1 MLQITPLPFTQ
12 RFFFSSD
19 IFKNT
24 NSTVTKIELKQ
35 PFSFAA
41 RFYFKTFF
49 MKTKTKIKLFIGTFV
64 LCIIAA
70 IIFNSCGKS
79 SGSNSSNTNAAG
91 TTANTVVIKNFAFSP
106 ASLTVTKGTKVTWV
120 NNDGPAHTVT
130 ATDNGNTFNSGTIAP
145 AGGTYSFTFTTAGD
159 FNYKC
164 SIHPQMLGI
173 VHVQ

>member
-1 MLQITPLPFTQ
+1 
-12 RFFFSSD
+12 
-19 IFKNT
+19 
-24 NSTVTKIELKQ
+24 
-35 PFSFAA
+35 
-41 RFYFKTFF
+41 
-49 MKTKTKIKLFIGTFV
+49 MKTKNKIKSVVSTFL
-64 LCIIAA
+64 LCIIAG
-70 IIFNSCGKS
+70 ITFYSCSKS
-79 SGSNSSNTNAAG
+79 SGSSNTSPTG
-91 TTANTVVIKNFAFSP
+91 TTANTVLIKNFAFSP
-106 ASLTVTKGTKVTWV
+106 ASLTVKKGTKVTWV